1 MWSPARGRRRVGSA
15 IASLYSPQY
24 PFFMNTYTIDISLR
38 PTTFDLWHVCLAGTA
53 AVLALILIAVLVSV
67 LLGLRRCK
75 SARQADVPT
84 AASEPQIK
92 VVEKIV
98 EVEKIVQAPA
108 PEPVVLKEATP
119 DAALQLLS
127 LLQKEARFLDFVKED
142 VSAFADAEIGAAARV
157 VHQGCS
163 KVINEHFKLAPI
175 SQDAEGSRITL
186 NQGFDAAA
194 FRLTGNIVGE
204 APFAGVLVHKGWQV
218 TELHL
223 PKLTEGHNAK
233 IIAAAE
239 VEL

>member
-1 MWSPARGRRRVGSA
+1 
-15 IASLYSPQY
+15 
-24 PFFMNTYTIDISLR
+24 MNTYTIDLSLR

-53 AVLALILIAVLVSV
+53 ALSALILIVVLVSV
-67 LLGLRRCK
+67 LLGMRRCK
-75 SARQADVPT
+75 SAAPAVVAPT
-84 AASEPQIK
+84 PAPQPEVKI
-92 VVEKIV
+92 VEKIV

-127 LLQKEARFLDFVKED
+127 LLQKEARFIDFIKED
-142 VSAFADAEIGAAARV
+142 VSAFSDAEIGAAARV

-163 KVINEHFKLAPI
+163 KAVSEHFTLAPV
-175 SQDAEGSRITL
+175 SKDPEGNRVTL
-186 NQGFDAAA
+186 NKGFDAAS

-204 APFAGVLVHKGWQV
+204 APFTGTLVHKGWQV
-218 TELHL
+218 TDLRL

-233 IIAAAE
+233 IVAPAE